1 MSRKMRSLAV
11 LVVLVLVVAA
21 GSASALPLE
30 AARTEGGRTDLLA
43 LVWEWL
49 ASLLE
54 PGGAQ
59 ADPNQDQPWNK
70 EGSQMDPNGNH

>member
-11 LVVLVLVVAA
+11 LAVLIVLAA

-30 AARTEGGRTDLLA
+30 AERTEEGQTDFLS
-43 LVWEWL
+43 LVWGWL

-59 ADPNQDQPWNK
+59 TDPNQGQPWDK
-70 EGSQMDPNGNH
+70 EGSQMDPNGGH

>member
-11 LVVLVLVVAA
+11 LVVLVVLAT
-21 GSASALPLE
+21 GSVSALPLGDM
-30 AARTEGGRTDLLA
+30 RTEEGRTGFLS

-49 ASLLE
+49 ALLIE

-59 ADPNQDQPWNK
+59 IDPDQGQPWEK
-70 EGSQMDPNGNH
+70 EGSQMDPNGGH

>member
-11 LVVLVLVVAA
+11 LVVLVVLVT
-21 GSASALPLE
+21 GSVSALPLGDT
-30 AARTEGGRTDLLA
+30 RTEEGRTDFLS

-49 ASLLE
+49 AVLIE
-54 PGGAQ
+54 PGSQ
-59 ADPNQDQPWNK
+59 AGLDQGQPWDK